1 MRKSLLFMLLSVF
14 FSIAFLNAQNR
25 TVLIPQPVGVFRYNG
40 DGDYLSKA
48 YTWFTHSAI
57 DSGVANLQKVVEA
70 AGYNMDPNAY
80 YVMVAHF
87 SDAFTPIGI
96 IGKNVDFLSTRLY
109 GLKEDNL
116 YYIFISQSDTSS
128 FISAMATAKDSPFLE
143 NLPGFLGFL
152 GVLSAQEIQARAKAL
167 EGEPAWVEVRQFRL
181 PKAFQ
186 KFSDLSIH
194 VKKNLSDNE
203 TLASVIID
211 NSAKERWSYGVAF
224 ALTSVQDVD
233 IIVGSD
239 GTIIVQPKPG
249 TDPAVFGVI
258 NYHFFPVDTKAKT
271 FGNSIHALGGVRVQN
286 FLEPIVGLGGGV
298 SLGIVDLHAF
308 VGYSFEFANELKEG
322 YVIGDQVTEE
332 EDPFKLKIRGKFRFG
347 LEVKF
352 P

>member
-1 MRKSLLFMLLSVF
+1 MRRSLMFMLLF
-14 FSIAFLNAQNR
+14 IAFSIAFLHAQNR
-25 TVLIPQPVGVFRYNG
+25 TILIPQPVGVFRYSG
-40 DGDYLSKA
+40 EGDYLSKS
-48 YTWFTHSAI
+48 YTWFIHGAV
-57 DSGVANLQKVVEA
+57 DSGVVNLQKLVKSS
-70 AGYNMDPNAY
+70 GYTMDPNAY
-80 YVMVAHF
+80 YIVVAHF
-87 SDAFTPIGI
+87 ADNFAPLGI
-96 IGKNVDFLSTRLY
+96 IGKGVDFLSTRLY

-152 GVLSAQEIQARAKAL
+152 GILSAQEIEAQAKDLA
-167 EGEPAWVEVRQFRL
+167 GEPAWVEVRQFRL

-186 KFSDLSIH
+186 KFSDLSLH
-194 VKKNLSDNE
+194 VKKNLSDEE
-203 TLASVIID
+203 TLASVVID

-224 ALTSVQDVD
+224 ALTSVRDVD

-249 TDPAVFGVI
+249 SDPAVFGVV

-298 SLGIVDLHAF
+298 SLGILDLHVFA
-308 VGYSFEFANELKEG
+308 GYSFEFANELKEG
-322 YVIGDQVTEE
+322 YAIGDQVAKE

-347 LEVKF
+347 LEIKF